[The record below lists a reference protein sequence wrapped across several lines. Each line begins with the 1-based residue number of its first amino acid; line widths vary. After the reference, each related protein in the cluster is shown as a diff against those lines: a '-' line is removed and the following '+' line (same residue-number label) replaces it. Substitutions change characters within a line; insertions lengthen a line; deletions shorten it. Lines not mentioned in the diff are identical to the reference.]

1 MEKYT
6 TMASKRLIWSSKRFF
21 SALLKMQ
28 LCFFNTKSADNV
40 LKQNTET
47 YGSLSS
53 SEYEAIV
60 SNLLEKPNMTNIKRA
75 LRFVNSFPLDQR
87 LFSYKVLLNKLNEAI
102 FFMGLNMKCLAMP
115 LINEIFVKANVQDP
129 EHRNLL

>member
-1 MEKYT
+1 
-6 TMASKRLIWSSKRFF
+6 MASKRLIWSSKRFF

-75 LRFVNSFPLDQR
+75 LRFVNSFPLE
-87 LFSYKVLLNKLNEAI
+87 VLLNKLNEAI

>member
-1 MEKYT
+1 
-6 TMASKRLIWSSKRFF
+6 MASKRLTWSSKRFF

-53 SEYEAIV
+53 FEYEAIV
-60 SNLLEKPNMTNIKRA
+60 SNLPEKPNMTNIKRA

-87 LFSYKVLLNKLNEAI
+87 LSSYSVLLNKFIETI
-102 FFMGLNMKCLAMP
+102 FFMGLNMKCLVMP
-115 LINEIFVKANVQDP
+115 LIIEIFVKANAQDP